1 MFNHQ
6 TSQDIIF
13 WVKEMT
19 DNPIENVERVS
30 GRGNSAIYKINDI
43 SGKSY
48 VLKHYP
54 DLLLDERPRL
64 ETEFSVLSMLH
75 KHGFKNVPKPIE
87 MNNDLNLGLY
97 EWVDGERVVQP
108 LDSDLA
114 QAIGF
119 IKKLDNLSKNLL
131 NSKVLIAASEACL
144 SAVGL
149 ISQIE
154 ERFKRLNV
162 VKGNFPALSSFLKQ
176 TFEPLWKEV
185 KEESYS
191 LWPFELRDSSLPKE
205 KQMLSPSDFGFH
217 NALRG
222 SGGKLTFIDFD
233 YFGWDDPV
241 KLTADFIW
249 HPAMILN
256 RQMTEKWKGAMLEL
270 FSGDPLFED
279 RLHAAMPLYGLR
291 WAMIILNEFLH
302 GYAERRKEA
311 GNNAT
316 YVPEKLREIQLNK
329 AKRICDKVKAV
340 RSQIPLG

>member
-1 MFNHQ
+1 V
-6 TSQDIIF
+6 I
-13 WVKEMT
+13 K
-19 DNPIENVERVS
+19 
-30 GRGNSAIYKINDI
+30 K
-43 SGKSY
+43 
-48 VLKHYP
+48 
-54 DLLLDERPRL
+54 DE
-64 ETEFSVLSMLH
+64 
-75 KHGFKNVPKPIE
+75 
-87 MNNDLNLGLY
+87 DLNLGLY
-97 EWVDGERVVQP
+97 EWIEGEPVNDP
-108 LDSDLA
+108 TLGHLELA
-114 QAIGF
+114 INF
-119 IKKLDNLSKNLL
+119 VEKLYLLSRRIDEEDIKL
-131 NSKVLIAASEACL
+131 ASEACL

-270 FSGDPLFED
+270 FSGDPHFED
-279 RLHAAMPLYGLR
+279 RLNAAMPLYGLR

-340 RSQIPLG
+340 HSQITFV